1 MNDKSETIGI
11 LLIVLGIILLVIVFI
26 QGYNA
31 YKTYNL
37 EISAP
42 QGDTATI
49 LGISVQVLINLLV
62 KIAFLGISLAAGSV
76 ILGKGVDLLKK
87 CPSTEKVSSG

>member
-1 MNDKSETIGI
+1 MKDKSETIGTLLIALGVI
-11 LLIVLGIILLVIVFI
+11 LLIIVFI

-87 CPSTEKVSSG
+87 CPPMENISNE

>member
-1 MNDKSETIGI
+1 MSDKSEFISIFLII
-11 LLIVLGIILLVIVFI
+11 LGVILLVVVFV

-31 YKTYNL
+31 YKTYSL
-37 EISAP
+37 EIKAP

-62 KIAFLGISLAAGSV
+62 KIAFLGIALAAGSV

-87 CPSTEKVSSG
+87 CPPAEKSGE